1 MSPKHKR
8 IRDNLRT
15 HALLLN
21 QDDLYP
27 LTVCCDCD
35 DAADIIEWASDLCDA
50 IDRAVELIDDTNP
63 ILRDIRT
70 KRERLR

>member
-15 HALLLN
+15 HAN
-21 QDDLYP
+21 RDDLYP
-27 LTVCCDCD
+27 LTVCYDCD

-50 IDRAVELIDDTNP
+50 IDRAVELIDDTSP